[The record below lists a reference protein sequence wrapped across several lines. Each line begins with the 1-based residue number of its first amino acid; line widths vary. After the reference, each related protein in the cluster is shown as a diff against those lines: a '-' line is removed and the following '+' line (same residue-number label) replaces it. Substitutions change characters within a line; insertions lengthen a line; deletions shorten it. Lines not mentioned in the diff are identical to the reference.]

1 MGGLEADSRWSTLV
15 AHLLPQK
22 KRAGAGKARPAA
34 AQTVKFVFKSAENVE
49 EKARK
54 NAFAPLGLSQALVG

>member
-15 AHLLPQK
+15 AHLLPQR
-22 KRAGAGKARPAA
+22 KRAGGKAPAA
-34 AQTVKFVFKSAENVE
+34 VAQTVKFVFKLAENLE

-54 NAFAPLGLSQALVG
+54 NTFAPLGPSQALVG